1 MIIMKRFNV
10 LFMVLCYTLCS
21 VSAWSQHTVKGVVKD
36 KETHPVIGASVI
48 IRSLQDTLNHK
59 GCITGENGQF
69 TIEKIKSG
77 KYRIEI
83 SFIGYTDYR
92 QEFELDQSLDL
103 GEIVLSENTM
113 LLDEVVVTSSMV
125 KRFADKKEYRL
136 GQRLKE
142 LRKAKK
148 WSLRDLEALTDIDN
162 SELSKYEFGFISPQ
176 LLSLYKLSQAFGIT
190 LSKLLDIE
198 KHGQLLFHCTII
210 DGTQV
215 THIKRGNIRANI
227 DTFQEG
233 FVFHHQV
240 GVHLPEQQVTL
251 ATET

>member
-1 MIIMKRFNV
+1 MKDN
-10 LFMVLCYTLCS
+10 
-21 VSAWSQHTVKGVVKD
+21 
-36 KETHPVIGASVI
+36 
-48 IRSLQDTLNHK
+48 
-59 GCITGENGQF
+59 
-69 TIEKIKSG
+69 
-77 KYRIEI
+77 
-83 SFIGYTDYR
+83 
-92 QEFELDQSLDL
+92 ELL
-103 GEIVLSENTM
+103 
-113 LLDEVVVTSSMV
+113 
-125 KRFADKKEYRL
+125 YRL

-162 SELSKYEFGFISPQ
+162 SELSKYEFGFISHQ

-227 DTFQEG
+227 EIG
-233 FVFHHQV
+233 RAHV
-240 GVHLPEQQVTL
+240 
-251 ATET
+251 

>member
-1 MIIMKRFNV
+1 MKDN
-10 LFMVLCYTLCS
+10 
-21 VSAWSQHTVKGVVKD
+21 
-36 KETHPVIGASVI
+36 
-48 IRSLQDTLNHK
+48 
-59 GCITGENGQF
+59 
-69 TIEKIKSG
+69 
-77 KYRIEI
+77 
-83 SFIGYTDYR
+83 
-92 QEFELDQSLDL
+92 ELL
-103 GEIVLSENTM
+103 
-113 LLDEVVVTSSMV
+113 
-125 KRFADKKEYRL
+125 YRL
-136 GQRLKE
+136 GKRLKE

-215 THIKRGNIRANI
+215 THI

>member
-1 MIIMKRFNV
+1 MKDN
-10 LFMVLCYTLCS
+10 
-21 VSAWSQHTVKGVVKD
+21 
-36 KETHPVIGASVI
+36 
-48 IRSLQDTLNHK
+48 
-59 GCITGENGQF
+59 
-69 TIEKIKSG
+69 
-77 KYRIEI
+77 
-83 SFIGYTDYR
+83 
-92 QEFELDQSLDL
+92 ELL
-103 GEIVLSENTM
+103 
-113 LLDEVVVTSSMV
+113 
-125 KRFADKKEYRL
+125 YRL

-176 LLSLYKLSQAFGIT
+176 LLAFGIT

>member
-1 MIIMKRFNV
+1 MKDN
-10 LFMVLCYTLCS
+10 
-21 VSAWSQHTVKGVVKD
+21 
-36 KETHPVIGASVI
+36 
-48 IRSLQDTLNHK
+48 
-59 GCITGENGQF
+59 
-69 TIEKIKSG
+69 
-77 KYRIEI
+77 
-83 SFIGYTDYR
+83 
-92 QEFELDQSLDL
+92 ELL
-103 GEIVLSENTM
+103 
-113 LLDEVVVTSSMV
+113 
-125 KRFADKKEYRL
+125 YRL

>member
-1 MIIMKRFNV
+1 MKDN
-10 LFMVLCYTLCS
+10 
-21 VSAWSQHTVKGVVKD
+21 
-36 KETHPVIGASVI
+36 
-48 IRSLQDTLNHK
+48 
-59 GCITGENGQF
+59 
-69 TIEKIKSG
+69 
-77 KYRIEI
+77 
-83 SFIGYTDYR
+83 
-92 QEFELDQSLDL
+92 ELL
-103 GEIVLSENTM
+103 
-113 LLDEVVVTSSMV
+113 
-125 KRFADKKEYRL
+125 YRL

-162 SELSKYEFGFISPQ
+162 SGFISPQ

>member
-1 MIIMKRFNV
+1 MKDN
-10 LFMVLCYTLCS
+10 
-21 VSAWSQHTVKGVVKD
+21 
-36 KETHPVIGASVI
+36 
-48 IRSLQDTLNHK
+48 
-59 GCITGENGQF
+59 
-69 TIEKIKSG
+69 
-77 KYRIEI
+77 
-83 SFIGYTDYR
+83 
-92 QEFELDQSLDL
+92 ELL
-103 GEIVLSENTM
+103 
-113 LLDEVVVTSSMV
+113 
-125 KRFADKKEYRL
+125 YRL

-198 KHGQLLFHCTII
+198 KHGQLLFHCTIK
-210 DGTQV
+210 DGTQL
-215 THIKRGNIRANI
+215 TQIKRQKKRANI
-227 DTFQEG
+227 DAFQKG
-233 FVFHHQV
+233 LVFHHQV

>member
-1 MIIMKRFNV
+1 MKDN
-10 LFMVLCYTLCS
+10 
-21 VSAWSQHTVKGVVKD
+21 
-36 KETHPVIGASVI
+36 
-48 IRSLQDTLNHK
+48 
-59 GCITGENGQF
+59 
-69 TIEKIKSG
+69 
-77 KYRIEI
+77 
-83 SFIGYTDYR
+83 
-92 QEFELDQSLDL
+92 ELL
-103 GEIVLSENTM
+103 
-113 LLDEVVVTSSMV
+113 
-125 KRFADKKEYRL
+125 YRL

-251 ATET
+251 ATDFLPIFFNSWMSYHVKETIPPQSAGEENSSTTLSAVYAMSERSSRTMTSLKRERSFAKAVFIESRYPSCPFSIPEDRMTLEQSASHSDGYSL

>member
-1 MIIMKRFNV
+1 MKRFNV

-92 QEFELDQSLDL
+92 EFELDQSLDL

-125 KRFADKKEYRL
+125 KRFADKKEYKL
-136 GQRLKE
+136 TNIEKGQYSSALSALEHLPKIQVIDQTVNSVDG
-142 LRKAKK
+142 KAVKILINGIP
-148 WSLRDLEALTDIDN
+148 STPTDL
-162 SELSKYEFGFISPQ
+162 SVISPENISKI
-176 LLSLYKLSQAFGIT
+176 LLHPATYPIFQYGIRC
-190 LSKLLDIE
+190 SNQCRD
-198 KHGQLLFHCTII
+198 
-210 DGTQV
+210 
-215 THIKRGNIRANI
+215 
-227 DTFQEG
+227 
-233 FVFHHQV
+233 
-240 GVHLPEQQVTL
+240 
-251 ATET
+251 

>member
-1 MIIMKRFNV
+1 MKDN
-10 LFMVLCYTLCS
+10 
-21 VSAWSQHTVKGVVKD
+21 
-36 KETHPVIGASVI
+36 
-48 IRSLQDTLNHK
+48 
-59 GCITGENGQF
+59 
-69 TIEKIKSG
+69 
-77 KYRIEI
+77 
-83 SFIGYTDYR
+83 
-92 QEFELDQSLDL
+92 ELL
-103 GEIVLSENTM
+103 
-113 LLDEVVVTSSMV
+113 
-125 KRFADKKEYRL
+125 YRL

-215 THIKRGNIRANI
+215 THIKRGNIRKVSYSTIRLESTSLNSRSHSPRKRKKLFSVVI
-227 DTFQEG
+227 
-233 FVFHHQV
+233 
-240 GVHLPEQQVTL
+240 
-251 ATET
+251 

>member
-1 MIIMKRFNV
+1 MKDN
-10 LFMVLCYTLCS
+10 
-21 VSAWSQHTVKGVVKD
+21 
-36 KETHPVIGASVI
+36 
-48 IRSLQDTLNHK
+48 
-59 GCITGENGQF
+59 
-69 TIEKIKSG
+69 
-77 KYRIEI
+77 
-83 SFIGYTDYR
+83 
-92 QEFELDQSLDL
+92 ELL
-103 GEIVLSENTM
+103 
-113 LLDEVVVTSSMV
+113 
-125 KRFADKKEYRL
+125 YRL

-215 THIKRGNIRANI
+215 TAY
-227 DTFQEG
+227 
-233 FVFHHQV
+233 
-240 GVHLPEQQVTL
+240 
-251 ATET
+251 